1 MKLISKS
8 VYVPFLYLLFD
19 FFILILLFYISI
31 LIRLDILPSIFPNL
45 AKSYIDLKSYLWV
58 VIFPIF
64 VFLYEGLYTKRF
76 TFWDEVK
83 YIWKSLFIS
92 GVWIVFLLFFLKKSE
107 EYSRL
112 IIMLWLFLS
121 AIVLPIVRPRFKK
134 LLYRLN
140 IGKEKLLIVGANET
154 GINFLKALKKEDN
167 LGYEVVGFVDDN
179 IKERKIDGIKVY
191 RFTKNIDRY
200 IKVGRINVVAI
211 SISNK
216 TSEEISDLVNKI
228 LYQVKNVL
236 YIPNIKEIPFVGV
249 DTRYFFKEDLLAL
262 EIKNNLAN
270 KFSFFLKRVFDYTI
284 SITILPILIP
294 VMVIISL
301 FIKLTS
307 KGPVIFSQKRV
318 GKDGKVFKCYK
329 FRTMYED
336 AEERLKEILENNP
349 DLKVEWLK
357 NRKLKNDPR
366 ITPIGKFLRKT
377 SLDELP
383 QIFNVLKGDMSLVGP
398 RPVTTEEIKMYYK
411 ESAYYYYSVLPGIT
425 GLWQVSGRS
434 NTDYENRIALDTWYV
449 RNWSVWLDVVILFKT
464 VKIILKREGAY

>member
-1 MKLISKS
+1 M
-8 VYVPFLYLLFD
+8 
-19 FFILILLFYISI
+19 
-31 LIRLDILPSIFPNL
+31 
-45 AKSYIDLKSYLWV
+45 
-58 VIFPIF
+58 
-64 VFLYEGLYTKRF
+64 
-76 TFWDEVK
+76 
-83 YIWKSLFIS
+83 
-92 GVWIVFLLFFLKKSE
+92 
-107 EYSRL
+107 
-112 IIMLWLFLS
+112 
-121 AIVLPIVRPRFKK
+121 
-134 LLYRLN
+134 
-140 IGKEKLLIVGANET
+140 
-154 GINFLKALKKEDN
+154 
-167 LGYEVVGFVDDN
+167 VGFVDDN
-179 IKERKIDGIKVY
+179 IKERKIDGVKVY

-236 YIPNIKEIPFVGV
+236 YIPDIKEIPFVGV

-434 NTDYENRIALDTWYV
+434 DTDYENRIALDTWYV